1 MKEGENMRD
10 QKPLQ
15 VDLRFKKVLRG
26 RKERM
31 YSRISGGN
39 LLQILGSIGGA
50 DDDDDLGVAG
60 KLFMMICVFFFIGV
74 YEMLCMFVNFDENFV
89 LFHVKTKVEK
99 ALEMGIDSTL
109 FFGCRRVKC

>member
-31 YSRISGGN
+31 YSKISGGN

-50 DDDDDLGVAG
+50 DDDDLGVEG
-60 KLFMMICVFFFIGV
+60 MMRVFFFIGV
-74 YEMLCMFVNFDENFV
+74 YEMFLTFWF
-89 LFHVKTKVEK
+89 
-99 ALEMGIDSTL
+99 
-109 FFGCRRVKC
+109 